1 MPWKDKDKPKVKTR
15 KLTILEERWDMFDKA
30 KAKLEMKYG
39 LMSNGGFLEYLLILN
54 NQIQQTEDELK
65 RKNTKRNKQ

>member
-1 MPWKDKDKPKVKTR
+1 MTPWKSKDKPKVKTR
-15 KLTILEERWDMFDKA
+15 KITCLKERWDMFDKA

-39 LMSNGGFLEYLLILN
+39 FMSNGGFLEYLLILN

-65 RKNTKRNKQ
+65 RKGKKRHK